1 MPRPLAAVLPLLLT
15 LVHQLPVAL
24 ADGPVA
30 PPAPAIRHSD
40 VVFMVDDPTKYQA
53 YGCTV
58 VVGWGERPEPE
69 RVKAAHAQG
78 VRLYSGSVGF
88 VTESTQVIDF
98 SPEFLDADCRNFAG
112 QVQDAGNLL
121 IQKLESRLDNVVYR
135 LGFAAS
141 RSQAK
146 QMTTHGHFLVNGKK
160 VDVPSCQIKKGD
172 VVSLRP
178 SSKAKPLFA
187 NITAILKKS
196 TPPLW
201 LKLDPAKLEGKVIG
215 EPNLEEVSPPAEI
228 SSIFEFYSR

>member
-1 MPRPLAAVLPLLLT
+1 MIQSKCKICRRVGTKLFLKGEKCISAKCLMIKKPYAPGPRSKRPNRSSSEYAKELREKQRLKNWYNLRDRQFRNYVDAVMEK
-15 LVHQLPVAL
+15 
-24 ADGPVA
+24 
-30 PPAPAIRHSD
+30 R
-40 VVFMVDDPTKYQA
+40 
-53 YGCTV
+53 
-58 VVGWGERPEPE
+58 
-69 RVKAAHAQG
+69 
-78 VRLYSGSVGF
+78 
-88 VTESTQVIDF
+88 
-98 SPEFLDADCRNFAG
+98 G